1 MRFNEFNNVNED
13 IGLPTDKGVTDKF
26 GSYRPGS
33 DKKVW
38 GTGSTAKNIPSSLD
52 DVRPGNTDKKVWGT
66 GSTAK
71 PPYPVDSLATN
82 TGTSYNLKDDPL
94 GKASAGSKEMGPNI
108 SSKPSTTATTT
119 PTTATTT
126 KPIPPMSTADR
137 FRQVDAGNIKP
148 NIKPNITPSTVAPA
162 ATATTATTATPG
174 AAQATGFNAGQK
186 VKAGID
192 SLRAGGINGLKAGA
206 QTLGKKALGRVIPG
220 AASVMDT
227 ADAIRRYN
235 DDDKSGAVIAALG
248 AAGGLVP
255 GLGLPVSLGAAG
267 LNQAIDAYKRMPAKE
282 TPPQQAPTQQQAA
295 PTQQAPTQQSTIQ
308 PPAQPRQ
315 LEQPRKSYAGTAG
328 AQAIQRANPDII
340 KNVND
345 ITAGDTINLP
355 NGTQYTIK
363 PGDTLDKIAQNQS
376 TAQAPTVT
384 PRPSITQT
392 QSSNTPSTTQATNTT
407 DNSPDDTFRNQ
418 NLERMKDQANQ
429 ASTTYPSKTIV
440 PPATKDASQVQAEEV
455 NPLHRIKSLAGLK

>member
-1 MRFNEFNNVNED
+1 
-13 IGLPTDKGVTDKF
+13 
-26 GSYRPGS
+26 
-33 DKKVW
+33 
-38 GTGSTAKNIPSSLD
+38 
-52 DVRPGNTDKKVWGT
+52 
-66 GSTAK
+66 
-71 PPYPVDSLATN
+71 
-82 TGTSYNLKDDPL
+82 
-94 GKASAGSKEMGPNI
+94 MGPNM
-108 SSKPSTTATTT
+108 SSKPSTTATTA
-119 PTTATTT
+119 TTATSTPASVTT
-126 KPIPPMSTADR
+126 NKTTPAMSTADR

-148 NIKPNITPSTVAPA
+148 NITPSAVAPA
-162 ATATTATTATPG
+162 ATTTTATTATPG
-174 AAQATGFNAGQK
+174 AAQAAGFNAGQK

-192 SLRAGGINGLKAGA
+192 SLRAGGMDGLKAGA

-235 DDDKSGAVIAALG
+235 NGDKSGAVIAALG
-248 AAGGLVP
+248 AAGGLIP

-282 TPPQQAPTQQQAA
+282 TPPQQAPTQQA
-295 PTQQAPTQQSTIQ
+295 PTQQAPTQQSAIQ

-429 ASTTYPSKTIV
+429 ASTTYPSKTII
-440 PPATKDASQVQAEEV
+440 PPATKDASQVQAEDT
-455 NPLHRIKSLAGLK
+455 NPLSRIKLLAGLR